1 MVICRSAADIF
12 AYNVSMLVNGAY
24 MVQELCCISS
34 QYCIQEISSD
44 FGLSLGDFSRWMELY
59 RRILVSLLMVVIPG
73 I

>member
-34 QYCIQEISSD
+34 RILHS
-44 FGLSLGDFSRWMELY
+44 GDFIGFWIISG
-59 RRILVSLLMVVIPG
+59 G
-73 I
+73 IFLDGWNYIGESWSPY

>member
-34 QYCIQEISSD
+34 RILHS
-44 FGLSLGDFSRWMELY
+44 GDFIGFWIIS
-59 RRILVSLLMVVIPG
+59 G
-73 I
+73 GFF